1 MSWADDLGSVMQSS
15 SGRRVLNRII
25 ELGGI
30 SSTGLGDT
38 PELTAYN
45 LGMRHS
51 AIWLEHEM
59 QTQQLDIYLLTLRE
73 RMEPNATIKAID
85 ED

>member
-1 MSWADDLGSVMQSS
+1 
-15 SGRRVLNRII
+15 
-25 ELGGI
+25 
-30 SSTGLGDT
+30 
-38 PELTAYN
+38 
-45 LGMRHS
+45 MRHS
-51 AIWLEHEM
+51 AVWLEHEM